1 MCANFKPMSKRL
13 SPQLN
18 LLAACFD
25 YADDIYPGHDCPL
38 LFAKSAQDEIEWR
51 SVKFGMLPKWAKDIE
66 ICRSTYNARTETVHE
81 KPSFKNAWAKSQF
94 ALIPVEAIYEPRYIN
109 AKAQRWRISRQDQ
122 QPFTIAAIYENSILN
137 GEQVRS
143 MSMLTINADQHPFM
157 SQFHHPKDEKRSIIV
172 IPEASRRDW
181 LHCQPHEAADFFQ
194 AMPDEFMAEY
204 CPRPQSILQNSLDL

>member
-1 MCANFKPMSKRL
+1 MSKRL
-13 SPQLN
+13 SAQLN
-18 LLAACFD
+18 LFVADFD
-25 YADDIYPGHDCPL
+25 YADDIYPGYDCPL
-38 LFAKSAQDEIEWR
+38 LFAKSTQDQIEWR
-51 SVKFGMLPKWAKDIE
+51 SVKFGMLPKWAKNIE

-81 KPSFKNAWAKSQF
+81 KPSFKNAWTKGQF

-109 AKAQRWRISRQDQ
+109 AKTQRWRISRQDQ

-137 GEQVRS
+137 GEQIRS

-181 LHCQPHEAADFFQ
+181 LNCKPHEAADFFK